1 MQTIGRAARHEEG
14 TVLMYADNITDS
26 MRRAINETA
35 RRRDIQIAYNKE
47 HHITPRSV
55 AKEIGEGLRAI
66 IPAAKKQTKDALDI
80 KSVPREEYKHL
91 IKDLTAQMELA
102 SANLEFERAAELRDT
117 IQEIRE
123 AM

>member
-1 MQTIGRAARHEEG
+1 M
-14 TVLMYADNITDS
+14 
-26 MRRAINETA
+26 
-35 RRRDIQIAYNKE
+35 
-47 HHITPRSV
+47 